1 MKRRLSMLTNS
12 VNSMTTES
20 SSNLLHKATHDNDEN
35 MEPPPP
41 ATLAAGASSLKFSL
55 DSVDSA
61 SQLSTTSSRK
71 LFKRKCIDKDD
82 DDANDEDEVVA
93 VEQTPIIHNHHPL
106 GSHQSIKFTNLNTP
120 VVPPRPFHMAPN
132 SLLKHHRL
140 FDSEQKTPMA
150 AAATNSNYSNQ
161 LVICNSFVY
170 ATCRDALNDEDLQ
183 SNA

>member
-20 SSNLLHKATHDNDEN
+20 SSNLLQKATHDNDEN
-35 MEPPPP
+35 MEPP
-41 ATLAAGASSLKFSL
+41 ASGASSLKFSL
-55 DSVDSA
+55 DSADSA
-61 SQLSTTSSRK
+61 SQSNTSNRK
-71 LFKRKCIDKDD
+71 LFKRKCVDKDD
-82 DDANDEDEVVA
+82 DEANDEDDAVT
-93 VEQTPIIHNHHPL
+93 VEQTPIIHNHHQL
-106 GSHQSIKFTNLNTP
+106 GSQQSIKFTNLNTP
-120 VVPPRPFHMAPN
+120 VVQPRPFHMAPN
-132 SLLKHHRL
+132 SLLKQHRL

-183 SNA
+183 SKYWN